1 MIRTGKGRRYERE
14 SVGRLQVQGSSVIS
28 KGRRK
33 RKKRKH
39 REKRIKW
46 QKNFIIIENFSKI
59 RLCKTNKDDMS
70 VLLIHY
76 DLSLIAI
83 QYTNNWYVS
92 LNEGQNNFVIH
103 CIPYKYNS

>member
-1 MIRTGKGRRYERE
+1 
-14 SVGRLQVQGSSVIS
+14 
-28 KGRRK
+28 
-33 RKKRKH
+33 
-39 REKRIKW
+39 
-46 QKNFIIIENFSKI
+46 
-59 RLCKTNKDDMS
+59 LCKTNKDDMS